1 MHIKI
6 QFSPLCQLYFTKLRV
21 KPLNT
26 FWLKGDVEYR
36 VNYSGMYLFS
46 LFTHV
51 LHFLPG
57 ELAHHVALKS
67 LKALHFFGIT
77 KILLKKKITKGEL
90 CARDI
95 RKLNPKVGIA
105 AGLDKNGEYI
115 DCLAALGISFIE
127 VGTVTPRPQKGNP
140 KPRVFRNLK
149 EKALLNRLGFNN
161 KGVDNLVRNL
171 KRKKTNIIVGSSIG
185 KNFDTPNEKA
195 YEDYIYCL
203 NKVYQHSD
211 YIAVNISSPNTQ
223 KLRDLSKV
231 EHLDALLKIIKSKQK
246 DLSQEHGYRPIFIKI
261 SPDESDESVKDIC
274 YSILTNNLDG
284 IICSNTTINHSDP
297 NGSGGLS
304 GTPLKKRATDML
316 IQVRKLI
323 GDKLTIIAS
332 GGVMTSEDYLE
343 KINAGADL
351 VQLYTGFIFEGPK
364 LIDDI
369 VNLD

>member
-1 MHIKI
+1 MFLISIFIH
-6 QFSPLCQLYFTKLRV
+6 L
-21 KPLNT
+21 
-26 FWLKGDVEYR
+26 
-36 VNYSGMYLFS
+36 
-46 LFTHV
+46 

-67 LKALHFFGIT
+67 LKVLHFFGIT
-77 KILLKKKITKGEL
+77 KVLLKTQTSKTEFND
-90 CARDI
+90 RDI
-95 RKLNPKVGIA
+95 RKLYSKVGIA

-127 VGTVTPRPQKGNP
+127 VGTVTPKPQRGNP
-140 KPRVFRNLK
+140 KPRIFRNFK

-161 KGVDNLVRNL
+161 KGVDNLVYNL

-185 KNFDTPNEKA
+185 KNFNTPNEKA

-203 NKVYQHSD
+203 DKVYQHSD

-231 EHLDALLKIIKSKQK
+231 EHLDALLKVIKLKQEELSSK
-246 DLSQEHGYRPIFIKI
+246 HGYRPIFVKI
-261 SPDESDESVKDIC
+261 SPDESSDSLRDIC
-274 YSILTNNLDG
+274 ASILANDLDG
-284 IICSNTTINHSDP
+284 IIVSNTTVNHSDP

-304 GTPLKKRATDML
+304 GKPLKKRATDML

-323 GDKLTIIAS
+323 GDKLPIIAS
-332 GGVMTSEDYLE
+332 GGVMTSEDYME
-343 KINAGADL
+343 KINAGANL

-364 LIDDI
+364 LIHEI
-369 VNLD
+369 VNMDSKVRNT

>member
-1 MHIKI
+1 
-6 QFSPLCQLYFTKLRV
+6 
-21 KPLNT
+21 
-26 FWLKGDVEYR
+26 
-36 VNYSGMYLFS
+36 MYLFS
-46 LFTHV
+46 IFTRL

-67 LKALHFFGIT
+67 LKTLHFFGVTNVLLKPKKTQTEFSDKDIT
-77 KILLKKKITKGEL
+77 KLSS
-90 CARDI
+90 
-95 RKLNPKVGIA
+95 KVGIA

-115 DCLAALGISFIE
+115 DCLAALGVSFIE
-127 VGTVTPRPQKGNP
+127 VGTVTPKPQRGNP

-161 KGVDNLVRNL
+161 KGVDNLVDNL

-195 YEDYIYCL
+195 YEDYVYCL
-203 NKVYQHSD
+203 DKVYKHSD

-223 KLRDLSKV
+223 RLRDLSKE
-231 EHLDALLKIIKSKQK
+231 EHLDALLKIIKSRQIE
-246 DLSQEHGYRPIFIKI
+246 LSSKHGYKPIFIKI
-261 SPDESDESVKDIC
+261 SPDESNDNLKEIC
-274 YSILTNNLDG
+274 NSILINNLDG

-297 NGSGGLS
+297 NGLGGLS
-304 GTPLKKRATDML
+304 GSPLKKKATDVL

-323 GDKLTIIAS
+323 GEKIPIIAS
-332 GGVMTSEDYLE
+332 GGVMTAEDYME

-369 VNLD
+369 VNLDSRARNT